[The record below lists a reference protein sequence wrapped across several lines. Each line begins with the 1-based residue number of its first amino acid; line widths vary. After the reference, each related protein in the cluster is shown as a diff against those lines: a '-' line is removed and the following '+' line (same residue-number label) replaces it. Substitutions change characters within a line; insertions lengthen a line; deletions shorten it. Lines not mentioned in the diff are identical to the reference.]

1 MILVS
6 LVHCDIIH
14 CHDIYSID
22 HKDDE
27 GDEDG
32 YYLFSPAIPPDQQR
46 KPSITIVDD
55 VNNDDDYD
63 PDDYL
68 KILPST

>member
-1 MILVS
+1 
-6 LVHCDIIH
+6 LVHYDIIH
-14 CHDIYSID
+14 CHDINSID
-22 HKDDE
+22 HEDDE
-27 GDEDG
+27 GDEDE
-32 YYLFSPAIPPDQQR
+32 YYVFSPAIAPDQQR

-55 VNNDDDYD
+55 VNNDDYD